1 MELYEIP
8 DIFQSKLRLMIV
20 SALLSGDKSFRE
32 LKEITGA
39 SDGNLSVQISNM
51 ENGGYVQT
59 KKSFFGKRP
68 MTTICLTP
76 QGKQA
81 FMDYLDLLNHILN
94 SSSDE

>member
-51 ENGGYVQT
+51 ESGGYVQT

-68 MTTICLTP
+68 MTTICLTS